1 MYNSSGFV
9 FCMRNL
15 EINLCF
21 YVLATFQRL
30 LLNESLYSKCTNDIS
45 QTYCC
50 LSVLRIRV
58 FLLCKTNGKASI
70 LFSQLVQDN
79 KALKYVISLTI

>member
-1 MYNSSGFV
+1 MYNSLGFV

-30 LLNESLYSKCTNDIS
+30 LFNESLYSKCTNDS
-45 QTYCC
+45 SHTYCC

-70 LFSQLVQDN
+70 LFNKLVQDN
-79 KALKYVISLTI
+79 MALQYVISLTI

>member
-1 MYNSSGFV
+1 MYNSLGFV

-30 LLNESLYSKCTNDIS
+30 LFNESLYSKCTNDS
-45 QTYCC
+45 SHTYCC

-70 LFSQLVQDN
+70 LFNKLVQDN
-79 KALKYVISLTI
+79 MALQYVIFLTI